1 MSENIIDFSSYRK
14 DIDKELEGWKGYKN
28 DGTVVTTTQQNQSKY
43 ASGRCCKKQR
53 TYRTFVVD
61 C

>member
-28 DGTVVTTTQQNQSKY
+28 DGTTVVTTTQQNQSKY
-43 ASGRCCKKQR
+43 ASGRCCKK
-53 TYRTFVVD
+53 
-61 C
+61 